1 MSETPFS
8 AVVQASVVIMS
19 DITWKQVETAVDC
32 PHERDVEGLYC
43 RPCQRILA
51 SAARAL
57 LGPTLLFRCSK
68 CTCFI
73 SRRRGRSGG
82 PCPYDHDTGGPTTE
96 CGGTLIP
103 LVAGLEEE

>member
-1 MSETPFS
+1 MNRRTTEAAPDLTR
-8 AVVQASVVIMS
+8 
-19 DITWKQVETAVDC
+19 KQVEEALETLAIRKAGALLIDTATAEV
-32 PHERDVEGLYC
+32 
-43 RPCQRILA
+43 LA

-73 SRRRGRSGG
+73 NRRRGRSGG

-96 CGGTLIP
+96 CGGTLIH

>member
-1 MSETPFS
+1 MPDLTR
-8 AVVQASVVIMS
+8 
-19 DITWKQVETAVDC
+19 KQVEEALAKYDDSDEWVRGQAALT
-32 PHERDVEGLYC
+32 
-43 RPCQRILA
+43 LA

-82 PCPYDHDTGGPTTE
+82 ACPYDHDTGGPTTE

-103 LVAGLEEE
+103 LVAGPEEG

>member
-1 MSETPFS
+1 MADLTR
-8 AVVQASVVIMS
+8 
-19 DITWKQVETAVDC
+19 KRVEEAIACEESGCHGGECAHHGV
-32 PHERDVEGLYC
+32 L
-43 RPCQRILA
+43 L

-73 SRRRGRSGG
+73 NRRRGRSGG

>member
-1 MSETPFS
+1 MADLTR
-8 AVVQASVVIMS
+8 
-19 DITWKQVETAVDC
+19 KQVEEAIDGVRCHVT
-32 PHERDVEGLYC
+32 GN
-43 RPCQRILA
+43 PCGTDTRMVGAPPCCSPCVLA